1 MSLIEWQPHDASS
14 AKFYSPDAILRSV
27 SCAPANALLALSYH
41 GLPLTIIAL
50 ILAFFASMPGS
61 GLVRCANSN
70 IALDPSDCELVHSTP
85 PVL

>member
-1 MSLIEWQPHDASS
+1 MAAARRELGELLQPG
-14 AKFYSPDAILRSV
+14 AILRSV
-27 SCAPANALLALSYH
+27 PRAPANALLALYH
-41 GLPLTIIAL
+41 GLPLPINAL
-50 ILAFFASMPGS
+50 IFASMPGS